1 MTGQGRPSTVKNN
14 SLGIPEVFR
23 MVKYEKLTAV
33 VPVKLWPSLAQY
45 VKQHGASQLLRTAL
59 VYYLENSQET

>member
-1 MTGQGRPSTVKNN
+1 VTGQGRPSAVKTA
-14 SLGIPEVFR
+14 SLSTPEILR
-23 MVKYEKLTAV
+23 RIKYEKLTV
-33 VPVKLWPSLAQY
+33 TMTVKLWPSLAQY